1 MKSTILLLLLILA
14 FGALPVWA
22 QAQSPAKRFELSG
35 LAGIGSYTSDEG
47 GKAGLSA
54 FGASLGWLS
63 HSIHGLQIDYV
74 FMDLKRESRRRYHVV
89 TGSYVVQSRRRRVRP
104 FFQLG
109 AGAGVETVSLR
120 GLTVPPGILR
130 PSSVRENLF
139 AVVAGVGATV
149 DVSESFFIRPKFAF
163 YAAAGPGFMSLL
175 GITAGWRF

>member
-1 MKSTILLLLLILA
+1 MKSTTLLLLLTLA
-14 FGALPVWA
+14 FGALPASA

-54 FGASLGWLS
+54 FGASLGWRS
-63 HSIHGLQIDYV
+63 HSIHGLQVDYV
-74 FMDLKRESRRRYHVV
+74 FMDLKSGSRRRFHFV

-109 AGAGVETVSLR
+109 AGPGVETVSLR
-120 GLTVPPGILR
+120 GLTVPRGIPP
-130 PSSVRENLF
+130 PSSLRENLL
-139 AVVAGVGATV
+139 AVVAGAGATV

-163 YAAAGPGFMSLL
+163 YAVAGTGFMSLL
-175 GITAGWRF
+175 DITAGWRF